1 MNYKTASLVLDSIKS
16 VQKNTKE
23 FEYEFIVV
31 DNASGECDL
40 ELIRKYC
47 PQTVCVQAFENLGF
61 GRANNLGLEYASG
74 EYIFFESRYS
84 FTE

>member
-1 MNYKTASLVLDSIKS
+1 MDVSIIYVNYKTASLVLDSIKS

-47 PQTVCVQAFENLGF
+47 PQTVCVQAFEKLGF
-61 GRANNLGLEYASG
+61 GRANNLGLEDASG
-74 EYIFFESRYS
+74 E
-84 FTE
+84 

>member
-1 MNYKTASLVLDSIKS
+1 MDVSIIYVNYKTASLVLDSIKS

-47 PQTVCVQAFENLGF
+47 PQTVCV
-61 GRANNLGLEYASG
+61 
-74 EYIFFESRYS
+74 
-84 FTE
+84 